1 MVKRVAV
8 VCAFVAVVVMSV
20 CAVYTQAEVVEML
33 KFTIPCDRVDQ
44 FIAADHKVRA
54 CLLLQL
60 LLLVTAT
67 ACSYSCLSLMLLLR
81 LVLMLLSK
89 CRFCCSAVGWL
100 VGLLGCVR
108 FGRRIWRARR
118 RFATSKCGWTLLK
131 T

>member
-44 FIAADHKVRA
+44 FIEADHKVCA
-54 CLLLQL
+54 CLLLLQL
-60 LLLVTAT
+60 LLLVTVI
-67 ACSYSCLSLMLLLR
+67 ACSTAAAAAAVTATCWYSYCCLSVVSVALLL
-81 LVLMLLSK
+81 
-89 CRFCCSAVGWL
+89 VGWC
-100 VGLLGCVR
+100 VCVR